1 MDNHLPEFFHLLREA
16 QDWSDAVDEF
26 DMVSTDADSLSAFQ
40 KHQAKQAEASVAL
53 IRHVLANG
61 EELIASLS
69 SHLGGAPEQPAPD
82 GGGILTVDTTDA
94 PEGN

>member
-1 MDNHLPEFFHLLREA
+1 MDNRLSEFFHLLREA
-16 QDWSDAVDEF
+16 QDSSDAVDDF
-26 DMVSTDADSLSAFQ
+26 DVASNDSKSLSLFQ
-40 KHQAKQAEASVAL
+40 KRQAGQAETSVAL

-69 SHLGGAPEQPAPD
+69 SHLGGTPEQPAPD
-82 GGGILTVDTTDA
+82 GGVLTVDTTEA